1 MTLEIATA
9 ISIASVTFSILF
21 GIANMK
27 RNMKTDNEKEAT
39 QIATVIVKLDA
50 ISNDVSSIK
59 AEMARTNGEVRAL
72 MERVVVV
79 EQSAKSLHKRVDDMQ
94 HLYYTGKE
102 EI

>member
-27 RNMKTDNEKEAT
+27 RNMKSDNEKDAT

-50 ISNDVSSIK
+50 IGGDVSSIK

-79 EQSAKSLHKRVDDMQ
+79 EQSTKSLHKRVDDIQ
-94 HLYYTGKE
+94 HIYFAGKE
-102 EI
+102 E